1 MKRICAI
8 FKSSKKDEM
17 YLYVDKKEGL
27 ERVPE
32 VLLEHFGK
40 PVDVMTMLVRSDKKL
55 ARADSAK
62 VLSEIEEKGFYL
74 QMPPSK
80 ESYLLDLY
88 RTPTESRY

>member
-32 VLLEHFGK
+32 LLLERFGK
-40 PVDVMTMLVRSDKKL
+40 PIDVMTMLVTREKAL
-55 ARADSAK
+55 ARTTGAK
-62 VLSEIEEKGFYL
+62 VLDAIEEKGFYL
-74 QMPPSK
+74 QMPPGK
-80 ESYLLDLY
+80 EAYMLDLY
-88 RTPTESRY
+88 RAPTEARY